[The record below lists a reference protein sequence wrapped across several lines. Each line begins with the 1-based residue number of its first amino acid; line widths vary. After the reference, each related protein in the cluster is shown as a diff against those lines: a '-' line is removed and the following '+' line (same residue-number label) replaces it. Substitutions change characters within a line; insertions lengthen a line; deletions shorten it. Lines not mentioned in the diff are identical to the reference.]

1 MANGTET
8 VNKVTDVKPSPM
20 DQCIKAVIIVDQHA
34 VTEHFSPIPM
44 KFTRVVGLKD
54 INMERESG
62 GVPTE
67 RDMLA
72 NGNWVSFMDL
82 ECTRMLNKINILETS
97 KME

>member
-20 DQCIKAVIIVDQHA
+20 DQCIKAVIIVGQHA
-34 VTEHFSPIPM
+34 VTEHSSPTPM
-44 KFTRVVGLKD
+44 RFTKVAGLRD

-62 GVPTE
+62 RAPTE

-72 NGNWVSFMDL
+72 NGNWVSFMDSG
-82 ECTRMLNKINILETS
+82 CTRMQSKISILEAS